1 MKVSI
6 IGSGYVGTVSAACFA
21 ELGHEVICIDIDEKK
36 VKQIN
41 AGIPPIYEDGLKELM
56 QKHAEHHLIATS
68 DYDYAVKNSDVS
80 FICVGTPS
88 GDDGSIDL
96 SIIRAASASLG
107 VAIAKKEGYHIVVV
121 KSTVVPETT
130 EKVVLSTI
138 EEYSGKRAGDD
149 FGIAM
154 NPEFLREGKAVY
166 DFMHPDKIVIGS
178 IDERTSVIV
187 SELYRRL
194 DCEITHTNPKTAEM
208 IKYVNN
214 SFLATK
220 ISFSNEIGNICK
232 KLGIN
237 TYEVMQ
243 AVGTDLRISPSFLNS
258 GAGFGGSCFPK
269 DVKALIGKAK
279 DIGYDPLLLE
289 SVIEVNEHQ
298 PLEMIKLLIAKLDNG
313 DGNGNGNGNGNSN
326 GNGNG
331 NIEGKKIAVLGLAFK
346 NDTDD
351 IRESRSIPV
360 IAELLRLGADVTAYD
375 QMASDEMKK
384 IFGNITYHMSA
395 AGALKDA
402 DACLIMT
409 EWDEFRDL
417 DSEFGLMKNR
427 IVIDGRHMIMPD
439 DLEQDIDYVGLC
451 W

>member
-21 ELGHEVICIDIDEKK
+21 ELGHEVICIDIDEEK

-41 AGIPPIYEDGLKELM
+41 AGIPPIYEEGLEELM
-56 QKHAEHHLIATS
+56 KKHAEHHLIATS
-68 DYDYAVKNSDVS
+68 DYDYAVTNSDVS

-96 SIIRAASASLG
+96 SIVRAASASLG
-107 VAIAKKEGYHIVVV
+107 RAIAKKEGYHIVVV

-154 NPEFLREGKAVY
+154 NPEFLREGKAIY
-166 DFMHPDKIVIGS
+166 DFMHPDKIVIGA
-178 IDERTSVIV
+178 IDERTSAIV
-187 SELYRRL
+187 SELYRSL

-232 KLGIN
+232 KLGID

-243 AVGTDLRISPSFLNS
+243 AVGTDFRISSSFLNS

-269 DVKALIGKAK
+269 DVKALAHMAVLHNSQPQLLQAVM
-279 DIGYDPLLLE
+279 DINRNQRRRVVY
-289 SVIEVNEHQ
+289 
-298 PLEMIKLLIAKLDNG
+298 KLRNVLNG
-313 DGNGNGNGNGNSN
+313 SLCD
-326 GNGNG
+326 
-331 NIEGKKIAVLGLAFK
+331 KKIGVLGLSFK
-346 NDTDD
+346 PNTDD
-351 IRESRSIPV
+351 TREAPATEIIHLLLNESAFLRNKLDGYVYPQIRIEPFYGKNIKK
-360 IAELLRLGADVTAYD
+360 LRGY
-375 QMASDEMKK
+375 S
-384 IFGNITYHMSA
+384 
-395 AGALKDA
+395 
-402 DACLIMT
+402 
-409 EWDEFRDL
+409 
-417 DSEFGLMKNR
+417 
-427 IVIDGRHMIMPD
+427 PD
-439 DLEQDIDYVGLC
+439 T
-451 W
+451 WRR

>member
-1 MKVSI
+1 MKISV

-21 ELGHEVICIDIDEKK
+21 ELGHEVICIDIDPEK
-36 VKQIN
+36 VDMIN
-41 AGIPPIYEDGLKELM
+41 RGESPIYEEGLEKLLK
-56 QKHAEHHLIATS
+56 KHAGTKIRATS
-68 DYDYAVKNSDVS
+68 DYDDAVNNTDVS

-88 GDDGSIDL
+88 DADGNIDL
-96 SIIRAASASLG
+96 SIVRAASRSLG
-107 VAIAKKEGYHIVVV
+107 QAIGKKNNYHVVVV

-130 EKVVLSTI
+130 EKVVMTHI
-138 EEYSGKRAGDD
+138 QETSGKKAGVD

-166 DFMHPDKIVIGS
+166 DFMHPDKILVGA
-178 IDERTSVIV
+178 IDERSDKIV
-187 SELYRRL
+187 ASLYTGL

-232 KLGIN
+232 QLGID
-237 TYEVMQ
+237 TYQVME
-243 AVGTDLRISPSFLNS
+243 AVGKDFRISPHFLNS

-279 DIGYDPLLLE
+279 ELGYQPLLLE
-289 SVIEVNEHQ
+289 SVVLVNEIQ
-298 PLEMIKLLIAKLDNG
+298 PLKMIKLLESRLGKLD
-313 DGNGNGNGNGNSN
+313 
-326 GNGNG
+326 
-331 NIEGKKIAVLGLAFK
+331 GKKIAVLGLAFK

-360 IAELLRLGADVTAYD
+360 IKTLLDKGAIISAYD
-375 QMASDEMKK
+375 PMAADNMKIIYSDIE
-384 IFGNITYHMSA
+384 YCDSA
-395 AGALKDA
+395 KQALESVDG
-402 DACLIMT
+402 CLVMT
-409 EWDEFRDL
+409 EWDEFRTL
-417 DSEFGLMKNR
+417 CSEFKNMHR
-427 IVIDGRHMIMPD
+427 SLVIDGRNVIRCN
-439 DLEQDIDYVGLC
+439 EIEYVGLC

>member
-6 IGSGYVGTVSAACFA
+6 IGSGYVGTVSATCFA
-21 ELGHEVICIDIDEKK
+21 ELGHEVICIDVDEEK

-41 AGIPPIYEDGLKELM
+41 AGIPPIYEEGLKDLM
-56 QKHAEHHLIATS
+56 QKHAGHHLIAIS
-68 DYDYAVKNSDVS
+68 DYEYAVENSDVS

-88 GDDGSIDL
+88 GDGGSIDL
-96 SIIRAASASLG
+96 SIIRAASANLG
-107 VAIAKKEGYHIVVV
+107 RAIAKKDGCHIVVV
-121 KSTVVPETT
+121 KSTVIPETT
-130 EKVVLSTI
+130 EKVVLPTI

-178 IDERTSVIV
+178 IDKRTSVIV
-187 SELYRRL
+187 SELYRSL
-194 DCEITHTNPKTAEM
+194 NCEITHTNPKTAEM

-220 ISFSNEIGNICK
+220 ISFSNEVGNICK

-237 TYEVMQ
+237 TYDVMQ
-243 AVGTDLRISPSFLNS
+243 SVGTDFRISPSFFNS

-269 DVKALIGKAK
+269 DVKALISKAK
-279 DIGYDPLLLE
+279 DIGYDPILLK

-298 PLEMIKLLIAKLDNG
+298 PLEMIKLLKAKFG
-313 DGNGNGNGNGNSN
+313 DGN
-326 GNGNG
+326 
-331 NIEGKKIAVLGLAFK
+331 IKGKKIAVLGLAFK

-375 QMASDEMKK
+375 PMASGEMKK
-384 IFGNITYHMSA
+384 VFDNITYHVSA

-402 DACLIMT
+402 DACLLMT
-409 EWDEFRDL
+409 EWDEFRKL
-417 DSEFGLMKNR
+417 DPEFGFMKNS
-427 IVIDGRHMIMPD
+427 IVIDGRHMIMPE